1 MNQIFDTERVV
12 VVVWV
17 ASAAAQGEQA
27 APENLAAP
35 SMLLCM
41 QERSA
46 CCEAR
51 KRAAHQEAQFHKVQ
65 AGSNSV
71 GCPLEP

>member
-41 QERSA
+41 QEPSA

-51 KRAAHQEAQFHKVQ
+51 KTGCTPG
-65 AGSNSV
+65 GSVPQTASWQQQRR
-71 GCPLEP
+71 